1 MKRPMA
7 NPGFLAPLIA
17 PVGGPGATVFG
28 VMFLLDSMARALMVT
43 VIPITAYRL
52 LHSERDVS
60 LLYLLVGVFGLVG
73 TLSIPGLMQVMRRR
87 WVYTLGC
94 GALVAMGGLIATQSL
109 AGLAAGMWL
118 RVVGTAALYTTL
130 NLYIMDYI
138 QKRELVRSEPMRLVF
153 GGVSW
158 TFGPFL
164 GMYVSDAIGT
174 PVACAIAAAIALL
187 LLGYFWLLRIR
198 DNPAVAPATKPPPG
212 VVYNLRRFVAQ
223 PRLRLAYA
231 IAFSRST
238 WWTMFFVYAPLF
250 MVKAGYGAAASAAVV
265 SAGNAMLFVSMA
277 YGRLARRTGVRA
289 IIVGAYL
296 ATGMLTLVVALLAGS
311 PLLAALFLVLGAG
324 AATAL
329 DALGGIAF
337 LRAVHPYERAEMA
350 TVYSTYRQISDITAP
365 MVYALVL
372 TFLPLPAV
380 FALSGAVMLVMARI
394 ALHLPRGL

>member
-1 MKRPMA
+1 MA
-7 NPGFLAPLIA
+7 SPSFLAPLIA

-28 VMFLLDSMARALMVT
+28 VMFLMDSLARALMVSI
-43 VIPITAYRL
+43 IPITAYRL
-52 LHSERDVS
+52 LESERDVS
-60 LLYLLVGVFGLVG
+60 LLYLVVGVFGLAG

-94 GALVAMGGLIATQSL
+94 AALMAVGGLIATQAL
-109 AGLAAGMWL
+109 AGLAVGMWL
-118 RVVGTAALYTTL
+118 RVFGTAALYTTL

-138 QKRELVRSEPMRLVF
+138 QKRELVRSEPVRLVF

-164 GMYVSDAIGT
+164 GMYVSEAIGT
-174 PVACAIAAAIALL
+174 PVACAIASAIALL
-187 LLGYFWLLRIR
+187 LLGYFWLLRIQ
-198 DNPAVAPATKPPPG
+198 DNPAVAPATKPPPS
-212 VVYNLRRFVAQ
+212 VAYNLRRFVAQ

-250 MVKAGYGAAASAAVV
+250 MVNAGYGATASAAVV
-265 SAGNAMLFVSMA
+265 SAGNAMLFFSMA
-277 YGRLARRTGVRA
+277 YGRLARRTGVRP
-289 IIVGAYL
+289 IVVGAYL
-296 ATGMLTLVVALLAGS
+296 AAGVLTLVVALLANS

-329 DALGGIAF
+329 DALGGITF

-380 FALSGAVMLVMARI
+380 FALSGVVMLIMARI